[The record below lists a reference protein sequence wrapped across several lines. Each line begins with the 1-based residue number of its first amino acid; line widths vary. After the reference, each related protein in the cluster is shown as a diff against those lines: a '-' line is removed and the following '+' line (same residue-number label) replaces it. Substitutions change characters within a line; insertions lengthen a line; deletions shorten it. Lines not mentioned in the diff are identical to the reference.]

1 MVGSLVVFFFFSAL
15 SSPVSYR
22 TTIKRLT
29 NNNSQIHSILWQQN
43 SFALNC
49 SSWQSECIY
58 PWLLQLRRCRRD
70 GGRCQHR
77 EPCERRRLV
86 CDCRDPAWSCSARLL
101 ARLSRSCLLPPHV
114 KSNTI
119 LAPALTIAGVSRNEK
134 ASQKYN
140 E

>member
-1 MVGSLVVFFFFSAL
+1 MVGSLVVLFFSSAL

-58 PWLLQLRRCRRD
+58 PWLLQPGRCRRD

-86 CDCRDPAWSCSARLL
+86 CDCGDLAWSCSELLL
-101 ARLSRSCLLPPHV
+101 AWPSCSCLLPPRG
-114 KSNTI
+114 KSNTV
-119 LAPALTIAGVSRNEK
+119 LAPVLPVAGVSRNVS
-134 ASQKYN
+134 AV
-140 E
+140 